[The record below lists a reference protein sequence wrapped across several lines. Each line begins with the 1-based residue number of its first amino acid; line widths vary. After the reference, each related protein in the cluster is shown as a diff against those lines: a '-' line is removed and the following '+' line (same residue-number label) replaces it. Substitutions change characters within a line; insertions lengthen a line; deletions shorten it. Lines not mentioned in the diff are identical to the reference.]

1 MRRKKKFF
9 KTETFRDENNIL
21 PFFYFLGRLM
31 KEMDFCVAENITIG
45 CRTWWFLL
53 FKGFKGKNDS
63 RSNRK
68 FLKQP

>member
-1 MRRKKKFF
+1 
-9 KTETFRDENNIL
+9 
-21 PFFYFLGRLM
+21 M

>member
-21 PFFYFLGRLM
+21 AFFFLGRVM